1 MGSCLI
7 ILVRKNILLY
17 TLLGNIKNIS
27 WKFEL
32 NPLIILRGVV
42 FIICF
47 CLSYQFYNQVTRL
60 SILTI
65 HRCYGLR
72 NFAFWALFS
81 LHFYSTYRV
90 FLVRCFFLNG
100 WHSVT
105 SQDINKIPNVRS
117 LLYMNILCGF
127 EIFKI
132 HWEIKKL
139 QMLEKEVN
147 FREFAN
153 NDNILQYRIQM
164 VQH

>member
-7 ILVRKNILLY
+7 ILARKNILLY

-32 NPLIILRGVV
+32 NPLIILRGVL
-42 FIICF
+42 F

-72 NFAFWALFS
+72 NFALWALFS

-90 FLVRCFFLNG
+90 FLVRCFFEMAG
-100 WHSVT
+100 I
-105 SQDINKIPNVRS
+105 QS
-117 LLYMNILCGF
+117 LLKILTKF
-127 EIFKI
+127 QMSDHYYIWKFHVVLRFLKSV
-132 HWEIKKL
+132 KK
-139 QMLEKEVN
+139 
-147 FREFAN
+147 
-153 NDNILQYRIQM
+153 
-164 VQH
+164 

>member
-1 MGSCLI
+1 M
-7 ILVRKNILLY
+7 
-17 TLLGNIKNIS
+17 
-27 WKFEL
+27 
-32 NPLIILRGVV
+32 
-42 FIICF
+42 
-47 CLSYQFYNQVTRL
+47 
-60 SILTI
+60 
-65 HRCYGLR
+65 
-72 NFAFWALFS
+72 S
-81 LHFYSTYRV
+81 LHFEIQGV
-90 FLVRCFFLNG
+90 FSSLFFLNG

-105 SQDINKIPNVRS
+105 FQDINKIPNVRS